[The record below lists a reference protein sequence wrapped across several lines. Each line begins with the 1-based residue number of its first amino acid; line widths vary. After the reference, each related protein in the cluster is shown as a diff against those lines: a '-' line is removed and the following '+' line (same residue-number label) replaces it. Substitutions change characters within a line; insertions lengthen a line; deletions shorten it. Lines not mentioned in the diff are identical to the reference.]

1 MAFGWLLHQGNSH
14 FNFYCQ
20 LNLNRFMKR
29 ALLFFAMLMVSV
41 TLSYAQQRQVT
52 GKVTSPDGSPIPFAT
67 VQLKGTTTGT
77 TTDQEGS
84 FKLVV
89 TGSDPV
95 IIIRSVGYAT
105 QDITIGSN
113 SAINI
118 KLKEEDKNLQ
128 EVVVTALGIT
138 RKKNELAYSAQTVNA
153 EELNRTRDPNVV
165 NSLSGKVAGLE
176 IRRNSTMGGSTNIVL
191 RGNKSFQSSNQA
203 LFVVDGVPIDN
214 STTNTNDQSIGR
226 GGFDYGNAASDINP
240 DDIQSVSVLKGAA
253 AAALYGSRAANGV
266 IMITTKKGRKGLGVT
281 INLGATFGSMDK
293 STFPKYQKQYGAG
306 YYDQEDYT
314 YESPDGHFLY
324 RDVNGDG
331 TKDLVVPM
339 SEDASFGAKFDPNL
353 MVYNYRSFDPSSP
366 QYKKPSP
373 WVAAKNDPSY
383 FFKNTVATSNS
394 VTIDGGGDQG
404 YFKLGYTK
412 TIENG
417 MLPNSKLSKDM
428 LNFGAS
434 YNLTNKLT
442 ASAAVNMSKVDGRG
456 RFGTG
461 YDEYNP
467 MQAFRQWWEMNVD
480 MKQQEED
487 YQRTKLNKTW
497 NLQDPD
503 NPVPIY
509 ADNLYFMRYENYEQ
523 DSRIRY
529 FGNVALNYKIT
540 SWLNLMGRV
549 SMDTYT
555 QSQEERNAV
564 GSKNTSS
571 YSRYDGTF
579 GEYNYD
585 LLLNI
590 DKQISSNFKF
600 TGLVGGNIRNTQV
613 KYVRA
618 QTNGGLV
625 VPKLYSFSNSVN
637 PIEAPIE
644 ADSTLQVNGIFASAG
659 LGYRN
664 MLFLDVTGRRDQAST
679 LPKGDNV
686 YYYPSVSLGF
696 VFSEVV
702 KAPWLSY
709 GKLRVNYAQVGNSAP
724 AQALNDAYDKPSGF
738 GSIPI
743 FSTPAIKANSKLKPE
758 QTKSFETGVEIA
770 LLQNRISFD
779 VTYYQS
785 KSVDQILKLPVSRA
799 TGYDQIY
806 VNAGTISNKG
816 VEVSLNV
823 TPVKTRDFSWVVG
836 VNWSTNKSDV
846 LDLPPGIDFIQLGAL
861 QGGITIGHAMNNAFG
876 VIRGKDYVYD
886 KTTGKK
892 LVYDATGDSPG
903 YYQTTSTSNNI
914 IGNYTPDWIG
924 GITNTLRYKDLSLGF
939 LIDMKHGGDIF
950 SLDQY
955 YGQSTGIYAESVR
968 LNDNGKSIRDAVE
981 DGGGIIFDGVTPDGK
996 QNTQRVRVSGTR
1008 GLGVNGY
1015 PAKAFVYDASFIKL
1029 REVSFTY
1036 SLPVSLISRLKTF
1049 KGIDVSLLG
1058 RNLWIIHKNVPMA
1071 DPEENLS
1078 AGNIQGYQS
1087 GVYPTY
1093 RTYGF
1098 NLRFRF

>member
-1 MAFGWLLHQGNSH
+1 
-14 FNFYCQ
+14 
-20 LNLNRFMKR
+20 MKR
-29 ALLFFAMLMVSV
+29 ALLFFTMLMVCV
-41 TLSYAQQRQVT
+41 TLAYAQQRQIT
-52 GKVTSPDGSPIPFAT
+52 GKVSSPDGTPLPFAT
-67 VQLKGTTTGT
+67 IQLKGTTTGT
-77 TTDQEGS
+77 TADQEGS

-89 TGSDPV
+89 TGSNPV
-95 IIIRSVGYAT
+95 ITIRSVGYAT
-105 QDITIGSN
+105 QEITVGSS

-153 EELNRTRDPNVV
+153 EELNRTRDANVV

-176 IRRNSTMGGSTNIVL
+176 VRRNSTMGGSTNIVL
-191 RGNKSFQSSNQA
+191 RGNKSFQNSNQA
-203 LFVVDGVPIDN
+203 MFVVDGVPIDN
-214 STTNTNDQSIGR
+214 STTNTTDQGTGR
-226 GGFDYGNAASDINP
+226 GGFDYGNAAADINP

-281 INLGATFGSMDK
+281 INIGATLGTMDK

-306 YYDQEDYT
+306 YYDVDDNT

-324 RDVNGDG
+324 RDINGDG

-353 MVYNYRSFDPSSP
+353 MVYNYRSFDPTSP
-366 QYKKPSP
+366 QYKKASP
-373 WVAAKNDPSY
+373 WVAAENGPAY
-383 FFKNTVATSNS
+383 LFKNTVATNNS
-394 VTIDGGGDQG
+394 VAIDGGNDQG

-412 TIENG
+412 TTESG
-417 MLPNSKLSKDM
+417 MLPNAKLIKDM

-442 ASAAVNMSKVDGRG
+442 ASAAVNMSKVDGKG
-456 RFGTG
+456 RYGTG

-467 MQAFRQWWEMNVD
+467 MQQFRQWWQMNVD
-480 MKQQEED
+480 LKQQEED
-487 YQRTKLNKTW
+487 YERTKQNKSW
-497 NLQDPD
+497 NLQDPN

-509 ADNLYFMRYENYEQ
+509 SDNMYFMRNQNYER

-529 FGNVALNYKIT
+529 FGNVALNYKINT
-540 SWLNLMGRV
+540 WLNLLGRV

-555 QSQEERNAV
+555 QSQEERNAI

-590 DKQISSNFKF
+590 DKEINNNFKF

-625 VPKLYSFSNSVN
+625 VPNLYSLTNTVN

-644 ADSTLQVNGIFASAG
+644 ADSTMQVNGVFASVG
-659 LGYRN
+659 LGYKK
-664 MLFLDVTGRRDQAST
+664 MLFLDLTGRRDKAST
-679 LPKGDNV
+679 LPDGNNV
-686 YYYPSVSLGF
+686 YYYPSASLGF

-724 AQALNDAYDKPSGF
+724 AQALIDAYDKPTGF
-738 GSIPI
+738 GSVPI
-743 FSTPAIKANSKLKPE
+743 FSVPATKANPNLKPE
-758 QTKSFETGVEIA
+758 QTKSFETGVEVA
-770 LLQNRISFD
+770 LFQNRVSFD
-779 VTYYQS
+779 VTYYTS
-785 KSVDQILKLPVSRA
+785 KSVDQILRLPVSRA

-806 VNAGTISNKG
+806 INGGTISNKG

-836 VNWSTNKSDV
+836 ANWSTNKSKV
-846 LDLPPGIDFIQLGAL
+846 LDLPPGVDFIQLSTTTL
-861 QGGITIGHAMNNAFG
+861 QGGITVGHAMNNAYG
-876 VIRGKDYVYD
+876 VIRGTDYIYD
-886 KTTGKK
+886 AKGNK
-892 LVYDATGDSPG
+892 VIDDATGATPG
-903 YYQTTSTSNNI
+903 YYQKTGSANNV

-924 GITNTLRYKDLSLGF
+924 GITNTLRYKDLSLAF
-939 LIDMKHGGDIF
+939 LIDMKHGGDVF

-955 YGQSTGIYAESVR
+955 YGQGTGIYEGSVR

-981 DGGGIIFDGVTPDGK
+981 DGGGIIFNGVTPDGK
-996 QNTQRVRVSGTR
+996 ANTQRVRVSGTR
-1008 GLGVNGY
+1008 GLGNNGF
-1015 PAKAFVYDASFIKL
+1015 PAKEFVYDASFVKL
-1029 REVSFTY
+1029 REVSLTY
-1036 SLPVSLISRLKTF
+1036 SLPVSLMSHIKGF
-1049 KGIDVSLLG
+1049 KGIDLSLLG
-1058 RNLWIIHKNVPMA
+1058 RNLWIIHKNVPFA

-1093 RTYGF
+1093 RTFGF
-1098 NLRFRF
+1098 NVRLRF

>member
-1 MAFGWLLHQGNSH
+1 
-14 FNFYCQ
+14 
-20 LNLNRFMKR
+20 MKR
-29 ALLFFAMLMVSV
+29 ALLFLTMLMVSV
-41 TLSYAQQRQVT
+41 TLAYAQQRQIT
-52 GKVTSPDGSPIPFAT
+52 GKVTGADGSPLPFAT

-77 TTDQEGS
+77 TTDQQGS
-84 FKLVV
+84 FKLTV

-95 IIIRSVGYAT
+95 ILIRSVGFAS
-105 QDITIGSN
+105 QEITLGSN
-113 SAINI
+113 NAITI

-138 RKKNELAYSAQTVNA
+138 RKKNELAYSAQTVSA

-176 IRRNSTMGGSTNIVL
+176 VRRNSTMGGSTNIVL
-191 RGNKSFQSSNQA
+191 RGNKSFQNSNQA

-214 STTNTNDQSIGR
+214 STTNTSDQASGR
-226 GGFDYGNAASDINP
+226 GGFDYGNAAADINP
-240 DDIQSVSVLKGAA
+240 DDVQSINVLKGAA

-281 INLGATFGSMDK
+281 VNIGGTIGTMDK

-306 YYDQEDYT
+306 YYDKDDYT
-314 YESPDGHFLY
+314 YESPDGYFLY

-331 TKDLVVPM
+331 QKDLVVPM

-353 MVYNYRSFDPSSP
+353 MVYNYRSFDPTSP
-366 QYKKPSP
+366 QYKKASP
-373 WVAAKNDPSY
+373 WVAAQHDPSY
-383 FFKNTVATSNS
+383 FFKNTTASNTS

-417 MLPNSKLSKDM
+417 MLPNAKLAKDM

-434 YNLTNKLT
+434 YNLTSKLT
-442 ASAAVNMSKVDGRG
+442 ASAAVNMSKVDGKG
-456 RFGTG
+456 RYGTG

-467 MQAFRQWWEMNVD
+467 MQGFRQWWEMNVD
-480 MKQQEED
+480 MKQQQED
-487 YQRTKLNKTW
+487 YERTKLNKSW

-509 ADNLYFMRYENYEQ
+509 TDNMYFMRYENYEK
-523 DSRIRY
+523 DNRVRY

-540 SWLNLMGRV
+540 NWLNLLGRV

-585 LLLNI
+585 LLLNV
-590 DKQISSNFKF
+590 DKEINNNFKF
-600 TGLVGGNIRNTQV
+600 TGLVGGNVRNTRV
-613 KYVRA
+613 KYVREE
-618 QTNGGLV
+618 TNGGLV
-625 VPKLYSFSNSVN
+625 VPKLYSLSNSVN
-637 PIEAPIE
+637 PIQAPVE
-644 ADSTLQVNGIFASAG
+644 ADSAMQVNGIFASVG
-659 LGYRN
+659 LGYKK
-664 MLFLDVTGRRDQAST
+664 MLFLDLTGRRDQSST
-679 LPKGDNV
+679 LPKGNNA
-686 YYYPSVSLGF
+686 YYYPSASLGF

-724 AQALNDAYDKPSGF
+724 AQALIDAYDKPSGF
-738 GSIPI
+738 GSVPL
-743 FSTPAIKANSKLKPE
+743 FSVPATKANAHLKPE
-758 QTKSFETGVEIA
+758 QTKSFETGVEA
-770 LLQNRISFD
+770 SFFQNRVSID
-779 VTYYQS
+779 VTYYTS
-785 KSVDQILKLPVSRA
+785 KSIDQILRLPVSRA

-806 VNAGTISNKG
+806 INAGTISNKG

-836 VNWSTNKSDV
+836 VNWSKNKSKV
-846 LDLPPGIDFIQLGAL
+846 LDLPSGVDFIQLGSFTL
-861 QGGITIGHAMNNAFG
+861 QGGITIGHAKNDAYG
-876 VIRGKDYVYD
+876 VIRGTDFIYD

-892 LVYDATGDSPG
+892 VVYDADGDSPG
-903 YYQTTSTSNNI
+903 YYQKTGSANNV

-924 GITNTLRYKDLSLGF
+924 GITNTLRYKDLSLAF
-939 LIDMKHGGDIF
+939 LVDMKHGGDVF

-968 LNDNGKSIRDAVE
+968 LNDKGKSIRDAVE
-981 DGGGIIFDGVTPDGK
+981 DGGGIVFDGVTPDGK
-996 QNTQRVRVSGTR
+996 VNTQRVRVSGTR

-1029 REVSFTY
+1029 REVSLTY
-1036 SLPVSLISRLKTF
+1036 SLPVSLISHIKAF

-1058 RNLWIIHKNVPMA
+1058 RNLWIIHKNLPMA

-1093 RTYGF
+1093 RTFGA